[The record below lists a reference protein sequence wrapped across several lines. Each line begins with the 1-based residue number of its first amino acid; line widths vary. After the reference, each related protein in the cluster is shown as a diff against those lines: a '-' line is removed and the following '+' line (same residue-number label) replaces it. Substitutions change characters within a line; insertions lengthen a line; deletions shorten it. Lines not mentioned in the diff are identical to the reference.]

1 MDAVHPVEVTAH
13 WDAEAPVAGP
23 VGQTAL
29 PPAGQVPLLG
39 LVVEGAAL
47 LVEAGALPGVVEPV
61 AEPVGLIVLL
71 LVEVVLLMG
80 LIVGLIVLVD
90 AEQGVQELAEE
101 DAPEVAVQVVL
112 VAQSLMTHVRERVQV
127 IVPEGALG
135 HVLVGAEVIALD
147 VQGHVVV
154 DVRPVVQDAVDY
166 ALIDAT
172 VVVLPGVA
180 VPVQGDAKVVP
191 GSVQLLVVDA
201 LGVPVAAVDV
211 AADVIAAAPL
221 GVKDPVPAAA
231 KDALENALPAVADAL
246 GALDVLE
253 TVLGNAPADATPT
266 APAAQETAKGT
277 APSRALTLAPPLV
290 MGLAR
295 LA

>member
-13 WDAEAPVAGP
+13 RDAEAPVAGP
-23 VGQTAL
+23 VGQTAP

-39 LVVEGAAL
+39 LAVEGAAL

-61 AEPVGLIVLL
+61 PLIVVKGVMTLAAEVPVVHLVGALIVLL
-71 LVEVVLLMG
+71 LVVKL
-80 LIVGLIVLVD
+80 
-90 AEQGVQELAEE
+90 AHELAEQ
-101 DAPEVAVQVVL
+101 VAL
-112 VAQSLMTHVRERVQV
+112 VAQLPMINARE
-127 IVPEGALG
+127 
-135 HVLVGAEVIALD
+135 HVLVSAPEDVSGHALVAVSVAALVGAGPAVL
-147 VQGHVVV
+147 VHVVV
-154 DVRPVVQDAVDY
+154 DANRIVMGIATWGVMVVAFQDVA
-166 ALIDAT
+166 
-172 VVVLPGVA
+172 VVVLVN
-180 VPVQGDAKVVP
+180 
-191 GSVQLLVVDA
+191 VQLLVADA

-266 APAAQETAKGT
+266 APAAQETVKGT